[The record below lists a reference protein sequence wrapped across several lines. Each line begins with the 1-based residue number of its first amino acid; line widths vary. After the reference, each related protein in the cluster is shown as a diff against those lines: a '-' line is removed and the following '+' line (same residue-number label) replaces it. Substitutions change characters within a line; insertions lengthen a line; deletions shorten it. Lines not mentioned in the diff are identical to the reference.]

1 MKVIM
6 KFKLTLFLAMSIVFM
21 AQATSI
27 GKQDFSK
34 DIHKEFSVDS
44 DATIDLNNKYGNVN
58 IETTS
63 GSQVIIDVNII
74 VNASNQDKADAIFD
88 RIDVDFSNSNQYVK
102 AETTISSKNTG
113 WFKRWWS
120 GGNKSSFKIHYFVKM
135 PESCELK
142 LSNKYGDS
150 FVDEL
155 NNRAT
160 VSIKYGAIEMK
171 QVDGLLN
178 LELKYG
184 KGNIGNAKD
193 ADLDLGYSKLTMES
207 TDDLDLSLSYSTFHL
222 SQAVSVDAD
231 MKYSNL
237 RVSNADLILL
247 DSKYDDIEIQNVGE
261 VQLDSRYTN
270 VDIQNL
276 NDKGYFD
283 MGYGGLK
290 VRNLASSFHS
300 MNIETNYT
308 GVKLYLSEDTNFT
321 LDAVTDYT
329 SVKAPDLNTTVDIRK
344 NNSTTLKGYYGS
356 QNGGEIVARMKY
368 GSLSIQ

>member
-6 KFKLTLFLAMSIVFM
+6 KFKLTLFIAMSISIM

-44 DATIDLNNKYGNVN
+44 DATIDLMNKYGNVN

-63 GSQVIIDVNII
+63 GSQVVIDVRIL
-74 VNASNQDKADAIFD
+74 VEASNQDKANDIFD
-88 RIDVDFSNSNQYVK
+88 RINIDFSNSSQYVK
-102 AETTISSKNTG
+102 AETNISTKNTG
-113 WFKRWWS
+113 WFKRWWN
-120 GGNKSSFKIHYFVKM
+120 GGSKNSFKIHYVVKM

-150 FVDEL
+150 FVGDL
-155 NNRAT
+155 GNRAT
-160 VSIKYGAIEMK
+160 VVIKYGAIEMK
-171 QVDGLLN
+171 NVDGLLN
-178 LELKYG
+178 LEVKYG
-184 KGNIGNAKD
+184 KGSIGMAKD
-193 ADLDLGYSKLTMES
+193 VDLILGYSKFNMES
-207 TDDLDLSLSYSTFHL
+207 TDDLDLSLSYSTLNL
-222 SQAVSVDAD
+222 SQAATVDAE

-237 RVSNADLILL
+237 RIENADLISM
-247 DSKYDDIEIQNVGE
+247 DSKYDDIEIENTDE
-261 VQLDSRYTN
+261 VQLDSKYTS

-276 NDKGYFD
+276 HGKGSFD

-290 VRNLASSFHS
+290 VRNLVSSFQS

-308 GVKLYLSEDTNFT
+308 GVKIYIDDRTEFV
-321 LDAVTDYT
+321 LDAVTEYA
-329 SVKAPDLNTTVDIRK
+329 SVKAPDLNTTIDIRK

-356 QNGGEIVARMKY
+356 QNAGKIVARMKY